1 MKTDY
6 KRVYPHKDFKA
17 KLEITG
23 TREEFQELVN
33 ALGDLPSSQVVNE
46 VYEQLIEILYWF
58 EDVER
63 MP

>member
-33 ALGDLPSSQVVNE
+33 ALPLRS
-46 VYEQLIEILYWF
+46 
-58 EDVER
+58 
-63 MP
+63 

>member
-23 TREEFQELVN
+23 TREEFQELKEAFEN
-33 ALGDLPSSQVVNE
+33 MPNTKVVIK
-46 VYEQLIEILYWF
+46 VYEQLIDILYWF

>member
-23 TREEFQELVN
+23 TREEFQELKEAFEN
-33 ALGDLPSSQVVNE
+33 MPNTKVVIK
-46 VYEQLIEILYWF
+46 VYEQLIDIIYWF

>member
-23 TREEFQELVN
+23 TREEFQELKEAFEN
-33 ALGDLPSSQVVNE
+33 MPNTKVVIK
-46 VYEQLIEILYWF
+46 VYEQLIDILYWF

-63 MP
+63 TP